1 MTMYVARM
9 PSGNTSELAHPG
21 LHPGYESE
29 AAL

>member
-1 MTMYVARM
+1 MPLHVARM

>member
-1 MTMYVARM
+1 MTLHVSRM
-9 PSGNTSELAHPG
+9 QSGNTSELAHPG